1 MARNGSGTYV
11 LPAGNPVTT
20 GTTISSTWA
29 NTTLTDIGSALTTS
43 ISNDGQTVPTANL
56 PMGNYAHTG
65 VANASVRTQYA
76 SAAQVQDGA
85 LEYLGAVSGTDT
97 ITASAAVGMSTY
109 TVGQTFRF
117 VSAGAN
123 TTTAVTININGIGA
137 KNITKNGATALAV
150 GDIPSGA
157 ALQIVY
163 DGTQF
168 QLTGIIPSSA
178 TSVTTFSAGTTG
190 FTPSTATSGAVTLA
204 GTLAIANGGTA
215 NNALAVTAGGTL
227 YTDGTKLVN
236 VGAGTSG
243 QYLKSNGASAPTWA
257 SVAVSGTLI
266 NIQYFTSTATYT
278 PTSGTTFVVVEVV
291 GGGGGG
297 GTASATTGAGG
308 GGSGGYARKKITSS
322 FSGVTVTVG
331 GAASTSSFGAL
342 VSATGGSNGTN
353 GASGGNGGGAGV
365 GSSGDLNLTGGKGT
379 GSGSNNSA
387 GGNGGATF
395 LGGAGGGGA
404 FGGVIGSAGS
414 PNTGAGG
421 GGGGVSNA
429 AGGAGGSGIVIVY
442 EYA

>member
-1 MARNGSGTYV
+1 MPRNGSGTFSLV
-11 LPAGNPVTT
+11 AGNPVTT
-20 GTTISSTWA
+20 GTTISSTTTN
-29 NTTLTDIGSALTTS
+29 NTFNDIAFALTGS
-43 ISNDGQTVPTANL
+43 ISVDGQTTPTANL

-97 ITASAAVGMSTY
+97 ITASAAVGMSAY

-168 QLTGIIPSSA
+168 QVTGIAGVAS
-178 TSVTTFSAGTTG
+178 FSAGSTG
-190 FTPSTATSGAVTLA
+190 LTPSTATNGAVTLA

-243 QYLKSNGASAPTWA
+243 QFLKSNGASAPTWA
-257 SVAVSGTLI
+257 AASASGALL
-266 NIQYFTSTATYT
+266 NIQYFTTAGTATYT
-278 PTSGTTFVVVEVV
+278 PTTGTNSVIVEVV
-291 GGGGGG
+291 GGGGSG
-297 GTASATTGAGG
+297 GTATILGTAGG
-308 GGSGGYARKKITSS
+308 GAGGYARKKITSA
-322 FSGVTVTVG
+322 FSGVTITVG
-331 GAASTSSFGAL
+331 AAATTSSFGAL
-342 VSATGGSNGTN
+342 VSATGG
-353 GASGGNGGGAGV
+353 GNG
-365 GSSGDLNLTGGKGT
+365 S
-379 GSGSNNSA
+379 
-387 GGNGGATF
+387 GNGK
-395 LGGAGGGGA
+395 
-404 FGGVIGSAGS
+404 SK
-414 PNTGAGG
+414 
-421 GGGGVSNA
+421 
-429 AGGAGGSGIVIVY
+429 
-442 EYA
+442 